1 MQTELIV
8 GAALLIAI
16 KVVVDILNHIQHA
29 AKARRLGCKPP
40 PNRTSLAFGIDHI
53 LQMTKADWDM
63 RLPNFFIKTFE
74 KMRAQEGRPV
84 YTLRKSQLGEASFLT
99 CDPKNIQAIL
109 ASQFHDF
116 DFGDIRRNAFHG
128 MLGTG
133 IFAAD
138 GKLWERSRALL
149 RPQFSRDQISDLDL
163 EERHVQNAMQAIPV
177 SVDGWTDVVDL
188 QTIFFRLTLDTST
201 EFLFG
206 ESVESQ
212 IRALQTQDNNDEAL
226 SHVTFS
232 QEFDR
237 SQWYLSSRVRL
248 QRLYWM
254 VDTRAFRHSIKVVHE
269 YVDRFVHKA
278 LAGMPGKSDETL
290 DGEKPKYVFLG
301 ALAEQTKDPLELRSQ
316 SLSIMLAGRDTT
328 ASLLS
333 WFFRFMIEHPSVYH
347 KLRNIVMEEFGSY
360 REPRNITFASL
371 KACRYLQFCMNETLR
386 LNPVVSLNVRAAT
399 KDTTLP
405 RGGGEQGLDPV
416 YVRKGQMIMYSIHVT
431 HRLKEYWGE
440 DANDFKPQRWEGLK
454 HGWEYLPFNGGP
466 RICLGQQFALT
477 EAAYVI
483 VRLLQRFDRLEGVD
497 HEKEV
502 RTSQT
507 LTSAPADLVK
517 VRMHEAA

>member
-1 MQTELIV
+1 MQV
-8 GAALLIAI
+8 
-16 KVVVDILNHIQHA
+16 
-29 AKARRLGCKPP
+29 
-40 PNRTSLAFGIDHI
+40 
-53 LQMTKADWDM
+53 
-63 RLPNFFIKTFE
+63 
-74 KMRAQEGRPV
+74 
-84 YTLRKSQLGEASFLT
+84 
-99 CDPKNIQAIL
+99 
-109 ASQFHDF
+109 
-116 DFGDIRRNAFHG
+116 
-128 MLGTG
+128 
-133 IFAAD
+133 
-138 GKLWERSRALL
+138 
-149 RPQFSRDQISDLDL
+149 
-163 EERHVQNAMQAIPV
+163 IPV
-177 SVDGWTDVVDL
+177 SADGWTDVVDV

-212 IRALQTQDNNDEAL
+212 ISDLQRQNNNEAL

-237 SQWYLSSRVRL
+237 SQWYLFFRIRL
-248 QRLYWM
+248 QRLYWII
-254 VDTRAFRHSIKVVHE
+254 DTRAFRHSIEVVHE
-269 YVDRFVHKA
+269 YTDHFVHKA
-278 LAGMPGKSDETL
+278 LARMPEKSDMKL
-290 DGEKPKYVFLG
+290 DGKKPRYVFLE

-316 SLSIMLAGRDTT
+316 SLSVMLAGRDTT

-347 KLRNIVMEEFGSY
+347 KLRNIVVEEFGPY
-360 REPRNITFASL
+360 REPTNITFASL

-386 LNPVVSLNVRAAT
+386 LNPVVPLNVRAAA

-416 YVRKGQMIMYSIHVT
+416 YVRKGQMIIYSIHTT

-497 HEKEV
+497 HKKEE
-502 RTSQT
+502 RNSQT

-517 VRMHEAA
+517 VRMHEAV